1 MDVLEKVTSSI
12 VKSYVSTLTP
22 KEKVS
27 KLNYSW
33 LVSNVIN
40 G

>member
-27 KLNYSW
+27 ARLIGDQVW
-33 LVSNVIN
+33 VCM
-40 G
+40 